1 MSLGNVGSNPYS
13 QIQSALESARQR
25 TAPVKAETVEAKA
38 EVRKPQSAGGGSL
51 FEKLYGAKTTDSPS
65 KPIRVGEKLD
75 IYA

>member
-25 TAPVKAETVEAKA
+25 TAPVKVETA
-38 EVRKPQSAGGGSL
+38 EVKADIRKPQSSGGGSL
-51 FEKLYGAKTTDSPS
+51 FQKLYGAKSSDQPT
-65 KPIRVGEKLD
+65 KPVQVGEKLD